1 MQQGHAPLKDKHQ
14 LGSTGID
21 LPGSE
26 SAMAAG
32 AIASPGALQ
41 GSGVT
46 ASPSPVLAASD
57 ASDLGKHVV
66 NKRVVNVSEP
76 EPSPDKYV
84 LETRLIEL
92 GAALTSA
99 QHLFKRL
106 ERDFYLA
113 TFGRYDD

>member
-14 LGSTGID
+14 LGSIAIK

-26 SAMAAG
+26 SA
-32 AIASPGALQ
+32 IASPGAQQ

-46 ASPSPVLAASD
+46 ASPSPVLAPSD
-57 ASDLGKHVV
+57 ESDKG
-66 NKRVVNVSEP
+66 KRVANVAEP